1 MNIFTLAAK
10 RRRKG
15 MVIILCVCLSVC
27 VRKKLAKLQTL
38 TAQTSYWQT
47 SNYTRIKNNNR
58 LLLKPFGYKVMT
70 IYITHGF
77 CFQTW
82 EDSWAQLQLLHTS
95 KHNYYHIMTIAS
107 KALHQIKHNRGSP
120 GYNIEHWLQ
129 AFLPIKLLSSS
140 TYLSCARD
148 SHPCK
153 LYVQRFTGFMRTV
166 LSKAETKM

>member
-1 MNIFTLAAK
+1 MVNNLILSIQLSIYTWPASARQAVVPTVVASGPLNLFITLAAK

-15 MVIILCVCLSVC
+15 MVIILCLS
-27 VRKKLAKLQTL
+27 VRKKLGKLQTL

-77 CFQTW
+77 CFQPW
-82 EDSWAQLQLLHTS
+82 EDSWAQLHTS

-107 KALHQIKHNRGSP
+107 KALHQIKHNWGSP
-120 GYNIEHWLQ
+120 GYNIEL
-129 AFLPIKLLSSS
+129 APSFLATL
-140 TYLSCARD
+140 
-148 SHPCK
+148 
-153 LYVQRFTGFMRTV
+153 
-166 LSKAETKM
+166 